1 MVGVIKWDRKMGTKV
16 IVDQSSMD
24 LEDWNEQYEEQELTE
39 RIKLKYNS
47 KSRRQIEDFMEDRL
61 LAQQL
66 RDSYDEHF

>member
-1 MVGVIKWDRKMGTKV
+1 MGTKV
-16 IVDQSSMD
+16 IVDQSSTD

>member
-1 MVGVIKWDRKMGTKV
+1 MGTKV
-16 IVDQSSMD
+16 IVDQSSTD
-24 LEDWNEQYEEQELTE
+24 IDDWNEQFEEQEVIE

>member
-1 MVGVIKWDRKMGTKV
+1 MGTKV
-16 IVDQSSMD
+16 IVDQSSTD
-24 LEDWNEQYEEQELTE
+24 LDDWNEQFEEQELTE

>member
-1 MVGVIKWDRKMGTKV
+1 MGTKV

-24 LEDWNEQYEEQELTE
+24 LDDWNEQFEEQELSE

-47 KSRRQIEDFMEDRL
+47 KSRRQIENFMEDRL